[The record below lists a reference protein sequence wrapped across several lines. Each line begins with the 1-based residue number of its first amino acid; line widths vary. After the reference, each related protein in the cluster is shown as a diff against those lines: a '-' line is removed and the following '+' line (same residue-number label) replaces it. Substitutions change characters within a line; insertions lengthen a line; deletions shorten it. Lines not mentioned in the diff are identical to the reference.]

1 MSDSYIQFMGRNI
14 NSLLIFKLD
23 GRFERNI
30 SFVFAN
36 NNIVPIETYSFY
48 QVKRKKNDLENN

>member
-1 MSDSYIQFMGRNI
+1 MGRNI

-23 GRFERNI
+23 SRFERNI

-48 QVKRKKNDLENN
+48 QVKKNDSENN